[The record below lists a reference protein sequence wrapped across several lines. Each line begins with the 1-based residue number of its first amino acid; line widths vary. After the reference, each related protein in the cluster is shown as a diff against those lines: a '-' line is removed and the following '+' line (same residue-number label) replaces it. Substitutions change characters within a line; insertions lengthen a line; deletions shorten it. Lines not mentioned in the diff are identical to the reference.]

1 VHPCTDFLG
10 NVRWRGGLVKK
21 EEIANILRQVNI
33 DKLKNDGPTTIFL
46 NCGKKNRSF
55 MITSDKE
62 FIVVTIGKFIFKKRY
77 RFKKSE
83 L

>member
-1 VHPCTDFLG
+1 M
-10 NVRWRGGLVKK
+10 RK
-21 EEIANILRQVNI
+21 EEIANILKQVNI

-83 L
+83 F